1 MVFTKRLTNLQ
12 IELIKLFEYQVD
24 DRQLLEIKEILAQY
38 FAAEA
43 TKEMDNLWQEKGWT
57 NDTMREW
64 TETHIRTPYKD

>member
-12 IELIKLFEYQVD
+12 IALIKLFEYQVD
-24 DRQLLEIKEILAQY
+24 DRQLLEIKDILAQY

-43 TKEMDNLWQEKGWT
+43 TKERNNLWQEKGWT

-64 TETHIRTPYKD
+64 TETHMRTPYKD

>member
-12 IELIKLFEYQVD
+12 IALIKLLEYQVD
-24 DRQLLEIKEILAQY
+24 DRQLLEIKDILAQY

-57 NDTMREW
+57 NDTMKEW
-64 TETHIRTPYKD
+64 TETHMRT

>member
-12 IELIKLFEYQVD
+12 IALIKLFEYQVD
-24 DRQLLEIKEILAQY
+24 DRQRLEIKDILAQY

-43 TKEMDNLWQEKGWT
+43 TKERNNLWQEKGWT

-64 TETHIRTPYKD
+64 K